1 MSDFAEEYAL
11 WRRLSFPG
19 LRRGENLLRAGET
32 LALIHGDL
40 ALADEHVTQVIL
52 FVDEGIFKPAQADV
66 MGLLE
71 GVISRLERF
80 GEGATTE
87 EQEVIETHYQYA
99 VLLHRIYG
107 EFLRTGAPKPA
118 A

>member
-1 MSDFAEEYAL
+1 MSDFMEDYAL
-11 WRRLSFPG
+11 WRRLPFPG
-19 LRRGENLLRAGET
+19 LRRGENLLRAGEN

-52 FVDEGIFKPAQADV
+52 FVDEGIFKPARGDV

-71 GVISRLERF
+71 GIISRLERF
-80 GEGATTE
+80 GEGATAE
-87 EQEVIETHYQYA
+87 GREVVNAHYQYA

-107 EFLRTGAPKPA
+107 EFLRIGAP
-118 A
+118 

>member
-1 MSDFAEEYAL
+1 MTDFMEDYAL
-11 WRRLSFPG
+11 WRRLPFPR
-19 LRRGENLLRAGET
+19 LRRGVNLLRAGEN

-52 FVDEGIFKPAQADV
+52 FVDEGVFKPSRVDV

-80 GEGATTE
+80 GEGATPE
-87 EQEVIETHYQYA
+87 EREVIDAHYQYA

-107 EFLRTGAPKPA
+107 EFLRIGTP
-118 A
+118 